1 MDENILR
8 EAGHRLYIT
17 SRLKEMKRYL
27 VFRARCRMHKDIIED
42 LLDFFAETE
51 LRKNI
56 LKGTPAFVE
65 QVTRAFFYKGSD
77 YADRLALIKNHVLF
91 MEKHFSEETIAK
103 LYVDVNTDKISGNV
117 GKPVI
122 LWEDTFENRSLNLKL
137 LFHAGQRKEGC
148 LSMVLAWDRELLYQ
162 IMFWF
167 GPDMEKTGDAVWIG
181 AMQGTPNGS
190 DVIKRLTKAFFGYRP
205 KNLIFYGIRN
215 LARCLGLQKIYA
227 VTNDG
232 YYAMNHVRS
241 DRKLKTDFAAFWD
254 ECEGKPCA
262 KNPRFYEIPVD
273 EHRKGMSEL
282 KPSKRAQHRR
292 RFEKMDQVCAAF
304 DIRCSKYLRDIQTEK
319 TIEPLKMSP

>member
-8 EAGHRLYIT
+8 AAGHRLYVT

-42 LLDFFAETE
+42 VLDFFAATE
-51 LRKNI
+51 LRKKI
-56 LKGTPAFVE
+56 LEGTPSFIE

-77 YADRLALIKNHVLF
+77 YPDRAALVKNHILF
-91 MEKHFSEETIAK
+91 MEKHFTPESIAK
-103 LYVDVNTDKISGNV
+103 LYAEADENTNSG
-117 GKPVI
+117 KRLT
-122 LWEDTFENRSLNLKL
+122 LWEDVFEDRPLRMNL
-137 LFHAGQRKEGC
+137 LFYAGQRKEGC
-148 LSMVLAWDRELLYQ
+148 LSLALTWDDEDLYQ

-167 GPDMEKTGDAVWIG
+167 GPDMEKTGDAIWIG

-215 LARCLGLQKIYA
+215 LARCLRLQRIYA
-227 VTNDG
+227 VTNEG

-241 DRKLKTDFAAFWD
+241 DRKLKTDFAAFWQ
-254 ECEGKPCA
+254 ECEGIECA
-262 KNPRFYEIPVD
+262 GDSRFYAIPVE
-273 EHRKGMSEL
+273 EHRKDMSEL

-292 RFEKMDQVCAAF
+292 RFEKMDQIDAAF
-304 DIRCSKYLRDIQTEK
+304 DESSAKHLIK
-319 TIEPLKMSP
+319 TAFED

>member
-42 LLDFFAETE
+42 LLAFFAETE
-51 LRKNI
+51 LRKNM

-65 QVTRAFFYKGSD
+65 QVTRAFFYKDSD
-77 YADRLALIKNHVLF
+77 YADRAALIKNHVLF
-91 MEKHFSEETIAK
+91 MEKHFSQETVSRLYAEVNEEINA
-103 LYVDVNTDKISGNV
+103 
-117 GKPVI
+117 GKSVT
-122 LWEDTFENRSLNLKL
+122 LWEDVFEDKPLCLNLW
-137 LFHAGQRKEGC
+137 FNAGQRKEGC
-148 LSMVLAWDRELLYQ
+148 LSLILQWDKEPLYQ

-167 GPDMEKTGDAVWIG
+167 GPDMEKTGNAIWIG
-181 AMQGTPNGS
+181 AMQGTTNGS
-190 DVIKRLTKAFFGYRP
+190 DIIKRLTKAFFGYRP

-227 VTNDG
+227 VTNEG

-241 DRKLKTDFAAFWD
+241 DRKLKTDFAEFWQ
-254 ECEGKPCA
+254 ECEGQPCA
-262 KNPRFYEIPVD
+262 GDSRFFVIPVA
-273 EHRKGMSEL
+273 EHRKDMSEL

-292 RFEKMDQVCAAF
+292 RFEKMDAIDKAF
-304 DIRCSKYLRDIQTEK
+304 DESCKTVLRSRD
-319 TIEPLKMSP
+319 L